1 MSSLSPRHHHR
12 AVAASLAATTMATE
26 EPPKKEYSLLAQCVA
41 EAFGTFCIVAGG
53 CGAVAASK
61 YAPASQIT
69 NPAVAACFGGS
80 VVMGACSTREIS
92 GAHLNPAITATSYAL
107 NMPDD
112 SGVSSSKAA
121 AFVFSQV
128 VGATAAA
135 VLNFGMFKNAIRSQE
150 AAAKTAAERGAVWAG
165 AFGVGHDAAAL
176 SHRGLF
182 LTEVGTT
189 ATLLFLINSINDDDL
204 AFPGKDAGPLFVGG
218 TVALL
223 IVATGTISGC
233 GMNPARDFGPRLITA
248 LASGPKVAT
257 AQPAWIY
264 SAGPLA
270 GAFVGCSAFK
280 AFKGLLDA

>member
-1 MSSLSPRHHHR
+1 
-12 AVAASLAATTMATE
+12 
-26 EPPKKEYSLLAQCVA
+26 
-41 EAFGTFCIVAGG
+41 
-53 CGAVAASK
+53 
-61 YAPASQIT
+61 
-69 NPAVAACFGGS
+69 
-80 VVMGACSTREIS
+80 MGACSTREIS

-223 IVATGTISGC
+223 IVATGTIAGC

-264 SAGPLA
+264 PGPR
-270 GAFVGCSAFK
+270 GRFVGCSAF
-280 AFKGLLDA
+280 AFRACSTHVPWTTPRSDADVAAPSVRSFAASPTLSRAAASIARTAVRGGSRARTER